1 MSNVFAKNPS
11 QQISL
16 HQIENVG
23 LGSNLA
29 TSLSPLQS
37 IPLGGKIPP
46 WAQAIY
52 FIVIARPLRS
62 AFAISPICRPDS
74 SRIAPF

>member
-11 QQISL
+11 QQIDL

-37 IPLGGKIPP
+37 IPLGRQDPTLGSGHL
-46 WAQAIY
+46 
-52 FIVIARPLRS
+52 FHRDR
-62 AFAISPICRPDS
+62 
-74 SRIAPF
+74 